1 MLKLQV
7 NRFMLRHEGRLYVKG
22 DSVMLPDD
30 VAKAL
35 VEKSPGAYSLAV
47 ENIEDST
54 TPAENIESVESLEST
69 KPIKVPRGRKTK
81 VKE

>member
-7 NRFMLRHEGRLYVKG
+7 NQFMLRHEGRLYVKG

-35 VEKSPGAYSLAV
+35 VEKSPRAYSLAV
-47 ENIEDST
+47 EKVEDST
-54 TPAENIESVESLEST
+54 TPAENIESVKST
-69 KPIKVPRGRKTK
+69 KPIKVPRGRKAK